1 MTNYF
6 YLFIVVIDLQFY
18 LKGNSNLDSYGGAG
32 WTEVGAQEW
41 RERREVMFVW

>member
-18 LKGNSNLDSYGGAG
+18 LKGNSNLDSYGGLAG
-32 WTEVGAQEW
+32 QRLGLKSG
-41 RERREVMFVW
+41 ERGER